1 VSISKTLEI
10 ISPTPQETERI
21 GSLLGNMLTR
31 GDVIALSGEL
41 GAGKTTLVRGLA
53 QGMGFDS
60 EEVVSPSFTLVN
72 EYEGP
77 LPLFHIDLYR
87 LGDERELSEI
97 GYEEY
102 IGEAGVAVI
111 EWADR
116 VPRALPN
123 ESLWITL
130 RYRDAECREIV
141 MRAHG
146 DRYEKMIEELRR
158 KVYNK
163 HSASHNAQGG

>member
-1 VSISKTLEI
+1 
-10 ISPTPQETERI
+10 
-21 GSLLGNMLTR
+21 MLAR
-31 GDVIALSGEL
+31 GDIIALSGEL
-41 GAGKTTLVRGLA
+41 GSGKTTLVKGLA

-60 EEVVSPSFTLVN
+60 KEIVSPSFTLVN

-77 LPLFHIDLYR
+77 LPFFHIDLYR
-87 LGDERELSEI
+87 LGDERDLREI

-102 IGEAGVAVI
+102 LGEAGVAVI

-116 VPRALPN
+116 APHAVPH

-130 RYRDAECREIV
+130 RYQDAERREIV
-141 MRAHG
+141 MQAQG
-146 DRYEKMIEELRR
+146 GRYEKMIEELKR

-163 HSASHNAQGG
+163 YSA

>member
-1 VSISKTLEI
+1 MSRGKALKL
-10 ISPTPQETERI
+10 ISPTPRETERI
-21 GSLLGNMLTR
+21 GSVLGTLLIP

-41 GAGKTTLVRGLA
+41 GSGKTTLVRGLA
-53 QGMGFDS
+53 QGMGFPP
-60 EEVVSPSFTLVN
+60 EEVASPSFTLIN

-87 LGDERELSEI
+87 LRDEQELREI

-102 IGEAGVAVI
+102 INTAGVAVI

-116 VPRALPN
+116 IPDALPD

-130 RYRDAECREIV
+130 EYQTEDHREIV
-141 MRAHG
+141 LKPHG
-146 DRYEKMIEELRR
+146 DRYEKMIEEF
-158 KVYNK
+158 KKNVYNK
-163 HSASHNAQGG
+163 QSV

>member
-1 VSISKTLEI
+1 
-10 ISPTPQETERI
+10 
-21 GSLLGNMLTR
+21 MLR
-31 GDVIALSGEL
+31 GGDVIALSGEL
-41 GAGKTTLVRGLA
+41 GSGKTTLVRGLA

-60 EEVVSPSFTLVN
+60 KEVSSPSFTLVN

-87 LGDERELSEI
+87 LEGESALREI

-102 IGEAGVAVI
+102 VSEAGVAVI

-116 VPRALPN
+116 IPHAVPD

-130 RYRDAECREIV
+130 RYRDSERREIV
-141 MRAHG
+141 MQAQG
-146 DRYEKMIEELRR
+146 VRYEKIIEELRR
-158 KVYNK
+158 NVYNNNYTAHK
-163 HSASHNAQGG
+163 EDC

>member
-1 VSISKTLEI
+1 VSKGRTLEI
-10 ISPTPQETERI
+10 ISSSPQETEQI
-21 GSLLGNMLTR
+21 GSLLGKMLAR
-31 GDVIALSGEL
+31 GDIIALSGEL
-41 GAGKTTLVRGLA
+41 GSGKTTLVKGLA

-60 EEVVSPSFTLVN
+60 KEIVSPSFTLVN

-77 LPLFHIDLYR
+77 LPFFHIDLYR
-87 LGDERELSEI
+87 LGDERDLREI

-102 IGEAGVAVI
+102 LGEAGVAVI

-116 VPRALPN
+116 APHAVPH

-130 RYRDAECREIV
+130 RYQDAERREIV
-141 MRAHG
+141 MQAQG
-146 DRYEKMIEELRR
+146 GRYEKMIEELKR

-163 HSASHNAQGG
+163 YSA

>member
-1 VSISKTLEI
+1 
-10 ISPTPQETERI
+10 
-21 GSLLGNMLTR
+21 MLTP
-31 GDVIALSGEL
+31 GDVIALAGEL
-41 GAGKTTLVRGLA
+41 GSGKTTLVRGLA
-53 QGMGFDS
+53 KGMGFPP
-60 EEVVSPSFTLVN
+60 EEVASPSFTLVN

-87 LGDERELSEI
+87 IEDAKELLEI

-102 IGEAGVAVI
+102 INETGVAVI

-116 VPRALPN
+116 IPHAVPD

-130 RYRDAECREIV
+130 RYQSEERREIV
-141 MRAHG
+141 MQPQG
-146 DRYEKMIEELRR
+146 DRYEKMIEELHK

-163 HSASHNAQGG
+163 NSL

>member
-1 VSISKTLEI
+1 
-10 ISPTPQETERI
+10 
-21 GSLLGNMLTR
+21 MLAR
-31 GDVIALSGEL
+31 GDIIALSGEL
-41 GAGKTTLVRGLA
+41 GSGKTTLVKGLA

-60 EEVVSPSFTLVN
+60 EEVVSPSFTFVN

-77 LPLFHIDLYR
+77 LPFFHIDLYR
-87 LGDERELSEI
+87 LEDERDLREM

-102 IGEAGVAVI
+102 VGEAGVAVI

-116 VPRALPN
+116 APHAVPH

-130 RYRDAECREIV
+130 RYQDAECREIV
-141 MRAHG
+141 IQAQG

-158 KVYNK
+158 NVYNK
-163 HSASHNAQGG
+163 SYSA

>member
-1 VSISKTLEI
+1 MSRDSVEI
-10 ISPTPQETERI
+10 ISPTPQETEHT
-21 GSLLGNMLTR
+21 GSVVGKMLR
-31 GDVIALSGEL
+31 GGDVIALAGEL
-41 GAGKTTLVRGLA
+41 GAGKTTLVKGLA

-60 EEVVSPSFTLVN
+60 EEVASPSFTLVN

-87 LGDERELSEI
+87 LSDEKELREI

-102 IGEAGVAVI
+102 IGAAGVTVI

-116 VPRALPN
+116 IPHAVPD

-130 RYRDAECREIV
+130 RYRGAERREIV
-141 MRAHG
+141 IHAHG
-146 DRYEKMIEELRR
+146 IRYEKIIEELRR
-158 KVYNK
+158 RVYNK
-163 HSASHNAQGG
+163 NSV

>member
-1 VSISKTLEI
+1 MSTGRTLEI

-21 GSLLGNMLTR
+21 GLLLGKMLTR

-41 GAGKTTLVRGLA
+41 GSGKTTLVRGLA
-53 QGMGFDS
+53 QGMGFHGA
-60 EEVVSPSFTLVN
+60 EVASPSFTLVN

-87 LGDERELSEI
+87 LGDERDLREI

-102 IGEAGVAVI
+102 ISETGVVVI

-116 VPRALPN
+116 VPNAVPR
-123 ESLWITL
+123 ESFWITL
-130 RYRDAECREIV
+130 QYRDAERREIV
-141 MRAHG
+141 IHAHG
-146 DRYEKMIEELRR
+146 IRYEKIIEELRR

-163 HSASHNAQGG
+163 NSV

>member
-1 VSISKTLEI
+1 VSTSRKLEI

-21 GSLLGNMLTR
+21 GSLLGNMVR
-31 GDVIALSGEL
+31 GGDVIALSGEL

-53 QGMGFDS
+53 QGMGFNS

-87 LGDERELSEI
+87 LEDERELSEI

-102 IGEAGVAVI
+102 ISAVGVAVI

-116 VPRALPN
+116 VPHAVPK

-130 RYRDAECREIV
+130 RYRDAERREIV
-141 MRAHG
+141 MQAQG

-158 KVYNK
+158 NVYNK
-163 HSASHNAQGG
+163 LSASHNAQGG

>member
-1 VSISKTLEI
+1 
-10 ISPTPQETERI
+10 
-21 GSLLGNMLTR
+21 MLTR

-41 GAGKTTLVRGLA
+41 GSGKTTLVRGLA
-53 QGMGFDS
+53 QGMGFSS
-60 EEVVSPSFTLVN
+60 EEVASPSFTIVN

-87 LGDERELSEI
+87 LGDERELREI

-102 IGEAGVAVI
+102 IGAAGVAVI

-116 VPRALPN
+116 IPHAVPD
-123 ESLWITL
+123 ESLWIML
-130 RYRDAECREIV
+130 RYRAAERREIV

-146 DRYEKMIEELRR
+146 VRYEKIIEELRR

-163 HSASHNAQGG
+163 SSASHNAQGG

>member
-1 VSISKTLEI
+1 MSQGRTLEI
-10 ISPTPQETERI
+10 ISSSPQETEHI
-21 GSLLGNMLTR
+21 GSLLGTMLSP

-41 GAGKTTLVRGLA
+41 GSGKTTLVKGLA
-53 QGMGFDS
+53 QGMGFDRD
-60 EEVVSPSFTLVN
+60 EVVSPSFTLVN

-87 LGDERELSEI
+87 LVDERDLREM

-102 IGEAGVAVI
+102 LGAAGVAVI

-116 VPRALPN
+116 VRDAIPH

-130 RYRDAECREIV
+130 QYHGVEGREIV
-141 MRAHG
+141 MQPQG
-146 DRYEKMIEELRR
+146 DRYEKMIEELQK

-163 HSASHNAQGG
+163 FSV

>member
-1 VSISKTLEI
+1 MSRGKAFKL

-21 GSLLGNMLTR
+21 GSLLGTMLIP
-31 GDVIALSGEL
+31 GDVIALAGEL
-41 GAGKTTLVRGLA
+41 GSGKTTLVRGLA
-53 QGMGFDS
+53 QGMGFSADD
-60 EEVVSPSFTLVN
+60 VASPSFTLVN
-72 EYEGP
+72 EYAGP

-87 LGDERELSEI
+87 LGDERELREI

-102 IGEAGVAVI
+102 ISETGVAVI

-116 VPRALPN
+116 VRKAIPH

-130 RYRDAECREIV
+130 RYEGAEQREIV
-141 MRAHG
+141 MQPQG
-146 DRYEKMIEELRR
+146 DRYEKMIEELKK

-163 HSASHNAQGG
+163 HSV